1 MQLQVGTPTFTKTSK
16 PLNKSNAEQHVTFL
30 TTTLPEHQGALQT
43 WSTNSSGKALRQEEE
58 TTDSMGCRFSIYS
71 VFMDIHNS
79 FKDIHNSFMDIHNSF
94 KDIHKSFMDIH
105 NSFKD
110 IHK

>member
-1 MQLQVGTPTFTKTSK
+1 MMVVDTLHSIQV
-16 PLNKSNAEQHVTFL
+16 VV
-30 TTTLPEHQGALQT
+30 
-43 WSTNSSGKALRQEEE
+43 KADVWYIAAKLV
-58 TTDSMGCRFSIYS
+58 SVSHFSIYS

-79 FKDIHNSFMDIHNSF
+79 FEDIHNSFMDIHNSF
-94 KDIHKSFMDIH
+94 KDIHKSFMDIR

>member
-1 MQLQVGTPTFTKTSK
+1 MGLMVLGI
-16 PLNKSNAEQHVTFL
+16 FL
-30 TTTLPEHQGALQT
+30 A
-43 WSTNSSGKALRQEEE
+43 N
-58 TTDSMGCRFSIYS
+58 DSMASIDTMHARTICKTMGCSFSIYS
-71 VFMDIHNS
+71 LFMDIHNS

-94 KDIHKSFMDIH
+94 KDIHLSFMDIH